1 MKKRLKI
8 KRGKAWRKE
17 QIALIAD
24 LIRSYKT
31 VGIAKVRGIRAS
43 QLQRLRRELRD
54 NARLRV
60 SKNSLIAISFK
71 DSGID
76 EMTDYI
82 EDQMALIFTNLGAFE
97 LYRLTEASK
106 IPAPIKAGTIAPE
119 DIVIEA
125 GPTAL
130 KPGPV
135 VGELQNLGI
144 PAGIAG
150 GKVEIKKRTVVVK
163 EGERVTPEIAEILA
177 KLGIYPVKE
186 GLDLAAV
193 YERESGV
200 LFKPEVLCIEPSEYI
215 SELCEAAKRA
225 LSLATHLKYVYPTSF
240 TIGELLR
247 EASIKSQALAFHI
260 AYPTPQTI
268 RPLLQKAHVAAM
280 NLGLNACIYSRETI
294 PYLMRKAQA
303 EAEALAGRLG
313 TGGG

>member
-1 MKKRLKI
+1 MVKRLKI

-31 VGIAKVRGIRAS
+31 VGIAKVRGIGAR

-60 SKNSLIAISFK
+60 SKNSLIALSFR
-71 DSGID
+71 DSGME
-76 EMTDYI
+76 EMVDYI
-82 EDQMALIFTNLGAFE
+82 DDQMALIFTNLGAFE

-106 IPAPIKAGTIAPE
+106 IPAPIKAGAVAPH
-119 DIVIEA
+119 DIVLEA
-125 GPTAL
+125 GPTEL

-163 EGERVTPEIAEILA
+163 EGERVTPEVAEILA
-177 KLGIYPVKE
+177 KLGVYPVKE

-193 YERESGV
+193 YERDSGV
-200 LFKPEVLCIEPSEYI
+200 LFKPEVLRKEPSEYI

-225 LSLATHLKYVYPTSF
+225 ISLATNLKYVYPTSF
-240 TIGELLR
+240 TICDLLI

>member
-24 LIRSYKT
+24 LIKSYKT

-215 SELCEAAKRA
+215 SELCEAAK
-225 LSLATHLKYVYPTSF
+225 
-240 TIGELLR
+240 
-247 EASIKSQALAFHI
+247 
-260 AYPTPQTI
+260 
-268 RPLLQKAHVAAM
+268 
-280 NLGLNACIYSRETI
+280 GLYRSPHT
-294 PYLMRKAQA
+294 
-303 EAEALAGRLG
+303 
-313 TGGG
+313 

>member
-24 LIRSYKT
+24 LIKSYKT

-268 RPLLQKAHVAAM
+268 KPLLQKAHAEAM
-280 NLGLNACIYSRETI
+280 NLGLNACIYNKETI
-294 PYLMRKAQA
+294 PYLLTKAQV
-303 EAEALAGRLG
+303 EAEAVAGRLG
-313 TGGG
+313 TGSR

>member
-24 LIRSYKT
+24 LIKSYKT

-106 IPAPIKAGTIAPE
+106 IPAPIKAGAVAPH

-225 LSLATHLKYVYPTSF
+225 LSLATHLKYAYPTSF
-240 TIGELLR
+240 TIGDLLR

-268 RPLLQKAHVAAM
+268 KPLLQKAHAAAM
-280 NLGLNACIYSRETI
+280 NLGLNACIYNKETI
-294 PYLMRKAQA
+294 PYLLTKAQA
-303 EAEALAGRLG
+303 EAEAVARRVS
-313 TGGG
+313 TGSG

>member
-31 VGIAKVRGIRAS
+31 VGIAKVRGIGAS

-225 LSLATHLKYVYPTSF
+225 LSLATHLKYAYPTSF
-240 TIGELLR
+240 TIGDLLR

-268 RPLLQKAHVAAM
+268 KPLLQKAHAAAM
-280 NLGLNACIYSRETI
+280 NLGLNACIYNKETI
-294 PYLMRKAQA
+294 PYLLTKAQA
-303 EAEALAGRLG
+303 EAEAVARRVS
-313 TGGG
+313 TGSG